1 MNKKKKHEKIIRFFA
16 SKTLNC
22 STLKKNPD
30 IMKKILLS
38 IVGLV
43 CLSVIGYMAFDKQEI
58 STNECKEVTDLNQ
71 QHRTFMENSPFSEVS
86 KLSKKERKAIGLP
99 PNKYLEREWELT
111 MNPELGRPTSENLK
125 AIKESMNNARLEAI
139 ASGRVSGDAIGNEW
153 VERGP
158 NNVGGRTRAVMFDP
172 NDATN
177 ETVFAGGV
185 SGGLWKN
192 TNISNVSSVWT
203 QVSISEN
210 LNVSSISVD
219 PINSNIFYIGTG
231 ESYVGGD
238 VNGNGVWKST
248 DGGTTWAQVL
258 GGITGATTFEA
269 ASVITMNS
277 PVGVAGDYPCF
288 PTTAF
293 GPTIAS
299 VMTAD
304 LVLANDGL
312 APNSDGCTALNSM
325 TGKIALIRRGACTFV
340 TKVKGAQDAGAI
352 GVIVMNNVAGTPV
365 AMGGTDATITIPSVM
380 VSQEVGDILE
390 AALGGGTVNGS
401 LNPPTGDYTG
411 NLVPGIQH
419 VNDIVIRNNGG
430 TSEIYVAAGA
440 ARYGAANATT
450 YLGGDTYGLYKS
462 VDAGANWAEIAM
474 PLTSGGKKHTPND
487 LEIGADN
494 KIWIGTTST
503 TTTGQGGG
511 KVFAST
517 NAAATT
523 FEEKY
528 SITNG
533 NRMQIATSP
542 TNAGTVYVL
551 AQVQTINAAGD
562 AYEAPFLGMVK
573 TTNSFTSTTNMA
585 LPSDGDTGISADDF
599 TRGQAFYDL
608 VIAVDPT
615 NDQNLFVGG
624 IDLFKSTNAGTTWSQ
639 FSHWYGGFSQQ
650 EVHADQHAI
659 AFGNGDV
666 NKMVFGNDGGVYYS
680 PNKGTSTSSRNSG
693 YNTAQFHSIGVAP
706 SATGDNFAGG
716 LQDNGTQQFNNATAG
731 MNGSS
736 ESQGGDGG
744 ATDYDQ
750 DTGNYYISNYVYNQN
765 IVQRNLSGGG
775 LKQINS
781 ESTSMGDFVNQQD
794 LDSNLNLL
802 YTNYSDAASGP
813 QIMRY
818 KIANGG
824 GQKTILSNAL
834 LTSGG
839 SPTALK
845 VSPYTTTST
854 KLYVGTLFGD
864 LLMATTADVGIFQTW
879 SDIGTASFVGSI
891 SDVEFGATESEIFVT
906 MHNYGVESIWYT
918 SNGGTTWA
926 TKEGNLP
933 DMPVK
938 CILQN
943 PLNSEEVVI
952 GTELGVWYTNDFSSV
967 SPTWLPAFNGMSNVK
982 VTDLDVRDDNAIY
995 ASTYGRGVFSG
1006 VFTAAPLSVN
1016 DEEMASN
1023 TISLYP
1029 TVSNGNVFVKSTV
1042 NYPKTKV
1049 MVYDINGRL
1058 AHESSMNLYSN
1069 GEAGLNL
1076 SNLSSGM
1083 YFVNLSS
1090 EKLNRTIKIVKK

>member
-1 MNKKKKHEKIIRFFA
+1 VNKKLKHEKIIRFYA
-16 SKTLNC
+16 SITVYC

-43 CLSVIGYMAFDKQEI
+43 CLSVIGYMAYDKQEI
-58 STNECKEVTDLNQ
+58 STNECNNIADLDA

-111 MNPELGRPTSENLK
+111 MNPELGRPTPENLET
-125 AIKESMNNARLEAI
+125 IKKSIRDAR

-158 NNVGGRTRAVMFDP
+158 NNVGGRTRAIMFDP

-192 TNISNVSSVWT
+192 TNISNSSSVWT

-210 LNVSSISVD
+210 LSVTTIAVD
-219 PINSNIFYIGTG
+219 PTNSQVFYVGTG
-231 ESYVGGD
+231 ESYVAGD

-248 DGGTTWAQVL
+248 DGGTTWAKVF
-258 GGITGATTFEA
+258 GGITGPTTFES

-277 PVGVAGDYPCF
+277 PAGVAGDYPCF

-293 GPTIAS
+293 GPAIGS
-299 VMTAD
+299 IMTAD
-304 LVLANDGL
+304 LVLANDGV

-365 AMGGTDATITIPSVM
+365 AMGGTDASITIPSVM
-380 VSQEVGDILE
+380 VSKEVGDILE
-390 AALGGGTVNGS
+390 AALGSGTVNGS
-401 LNPPTGDYTG
+401 LNPPTGDFTG
-411 NLVPGIQH
+411 NLVPGNQH
-419 VNDIVIRNNGG
+419 INDIVVRNNGG
-430 TSEIYVAAGA
+430 SPEVYVAAGA
-440 ARYGAANATT
+440 SFYGAANSTT
-450 YLGGDTYGLYKS
+450 YLGGTAYGLFKS
-462 VDAGANWAEIAM
+462 TDNGANWNELSM

-487 LEIGADN
+487 LELGADN
-494 KIWIGTTST
+494 KLWVATTNSVVF
-503 TTTGQGGG
+503 GDGGG

-517 NAAATT
+517 NASATT
-523 FEEKY
+523 FIEEY
-528 SITNG
+528 ANAIGSRT
-533 NRMQIATSP
+533 QIATSP
-542 TNAGTVYVL
+542 SNAGTVYVL
-551 AQVQTINAAGD
+551 MQGD
-562 AYEAPFLGMVK
+562 AATPIVMVK

-585 LPSDGDTGISADDF
+585 LPNGSATGIPANDF

-624 IDLFKSTNAGTTWSQ
+624 IDLYKSTNAGGSWSQ
-639 FSHWYGGFSQQ
+639 FTKWYPGAGLQ

-666 NKMVFGNDGGVYYS
+666 NKMIFGNDGGVFYS
-680 PNKGTSTSSRNSG
+680 SNKGTNTNSRNSG

-731 MNGSS
+731 MNGAY

-775 LKQINS
+775 LKQLDTD
-781 ESTSMGDFVNQQD
+781 TSADSNGDFVNQQD

-802 YTNYSDAASGP
+802 YTNYSNATSGP

-824 GQKTILSNAL
+824 GQQTILSHAL

-845 VSPYTTTST
+845 VSPYTTSTT
-854 KLYVGTLFGD
+854 KLIVGTLFGD
-864 LLMATTADVGIFQTW
+864 LLMAQNAHLGTIQTW
-879 SDIGTASFVGSI
+879 SDIGTANFVGSI
-891 SDVEFGATESEIFVT
+891 SDVEFGATESDIFVT

-918 SNGGTTWA
+918 SNGGTTWV

-943 PLNSEEVVI
+943 PLNTEEVVI

-967 SPTWLPAFNGMSNVK
+967 NPFWRPAFNGMSNVK

-1006 VFTAAPLSVN
+1006 LFTAAPLSVN

-1058 AHESSMNLYSN
+1058 THESSMNLYSN
-1069 GEAGLNL
+1069 GEASLNL

>member
-1 MNKKKKHEKIIRFFA
+1 
-16 SKTLNC
+16 
-22 STLKKNPD
+22 
-30 IMKKILLS
+30 MKKILLS

-43 CLSVIGYMAFDKQEI
+43 CLSVVGYMAFDKQEI
-58 STNECKEVTDLNQ
+58 STSECNDIADLNE

-86 KLSKKERKAIGLP
+86 KLSKKERKAQGLP

-125 AIKESMNNARLEAI
+125 AIRESMNNARLEAI
-139 ASGRVSGDAIGNEW
+139 ASGRVSGDAADNNW

-192 TNISNVSSVWT
+192 TNISNASSVWT

-277 PVGVAGDYPCF
+277 PGGIAGDYPCF

-293 GPTIAS
+293 GPAIGS
-299 VMTAD
+299 IMTAD
-304 LVLANDGL
+304 LVLANDGV

-390 AALGGGTVNGS
+390 AALSGTVNGS

-430 TSEIYVAAGA
+430 TSEIFVAAGA

-462 VDAGANWAEIAM
+462 VDAGANWTELSL

-503 TTTGQGGG
+503 TTTGEGGG

-523 FEEKY
+523 YEEKY

-551 AQVQTINAAGD
+551 AQVQTINGAGT
-562 AYEAPFLGMVK
+562 AYEAPYLGMVK

-585 LPSDGDTGISADDF
+585 LPSDGDTGIAADDF

-624 IDLFKSTNAGTTWSQ
+624 IDLFKSTNAGTSWSQ
-639 FSHWYGGFSQQ
+639 FSHWYGGWAQD
-650 EVHADQHAI
+650 VHADQHAI

-680 PNKGTSTSSRNSG
+680 PNKGTSTNARNSG

-731 MNGSS
+731 MNGSF

-775 LKQINS
+775 LKQLDTDGSADSN
-781 ESTSMGDFVNQQD
+781 GDFVNQQD

-802 YTNYSDAASGP
+802 YTNYSNTASGP

-824 GQKTILSNAL
+824 TQQTILSNAL

-845 VSPYTTTST
+845 VSPYTTAST
-854 KLYVGTLFGD
+854 KLIVGTLFGD
-864 LLMATTADVGIFQTW
+864 LLMAENAHLGTFQVW

-918 SNGGTTWA
+918 SNGGTTWV

-943 PLNSEEVVI
+943 PLNSDEVVI
-952 GTELGVWYTNDFSSV
+952 GTELGVWYTNDFSSLN
-967 SPTWLPAFNGMSNVK
+967 PTWLPAFNGMSNVK
-982 VTDLDVRDDNAIY
+982 VTDLDVRDDNAVY

-1058 AHESSMNLYSN
+1058 THESSMNLYSN